1 MELTQKY
8 IMDNKQIMITYDLI
22 DAVKSSESLITWDD
36 MVYIM
41 ERLSNDLPKDSTLGH
56 VISKDGRNYV
66 FMKVH
71 LHQTMHKQEM
81 LLCN

>member
-56 VISKDGRNYV
+56 VISKDGKDV
-66 FMKVH
+66 FIELYFEIEEKI
-71 LHQTMHKQEM
+71 LHCGS
-81 LLCN
+81 L